1 MNDYEK
7 RKEQFFENAR
17 KRHAAACRAAAPL
30 GELIVG
36 VLLVVAGLGLWLWVL
51 LR

>member
-1 MNDYEK
+1 MNDYKK
-7 RKEQFFENAR
+7 REELFFENVR
-17 KRHAAACRAAAPL
+17 KRNAAASRAAAPL

-51 LR
+51 LH